1 MNAAFQFLLE
11 SSRNNLF
18 SSSPSESQL
27 LPGNNVTT
35 ECNSPGNF
43 MCADGKCVP
52 GGWQC
57 NGFPDCFDKSDERG
71 CRKPTFKYL
80 KFSLAVVRR
89 YEFFP
94 NALGPYAKRQT
105 ETQTSA
111 NWNESPFW
119 NLSPVPP
126 SSMCLTPPPCQ
137 TLGHSLAQEQN
148 LILSK
153 PWPITT
159 VYSNSSACLILL

>member
-1 MNAAFQFLLE
+1 MVALKRGFPPEHVRLIPSLYSRALTPDLDQVP
-11 SSRNNLF
+11 SRNNLF

-71 CRKPTFKYL
+71 CPKFKSKCAPTFFACANGVHCIIGRFRCNG
-80 KFSLAVVRR
+80 FSDCPDGSDEENCSTYHV
-89 YEFFP
+89 
-94 NALGPYAKRQT
+94 
-105 ETQTSA
+105 
-111 NWNESPFW
+111 
-119 NLSPVPP
+119 
-126 SSMCLTPPPCQ
+126 
-137 TLGHSLAQEQN
+137 
-148 LILSK
+148 
-153 PWPITT
+153 
-159 VYSNSSACLILL
+159 